1 MREAISMTHDEGGNQ
16 HALRGIPH
24 LHTAA
29 AEAICRLRAKRA
41 SLKSSALRSA
51 LASEARRVGAVL
63 KRDRSRVVVSTC
75 LLVLMCDR
83 PPASDKCTVSDGFV
97 ASMHAFPSTA
107 RRSSRRSLLLVG
119 LPSATLPSAT
129 LPSAALPSAAA
140 PSAALRTG
148 GCPVRRG
155 LERREE
161 RGVERR
167 EERGVE
173 RREEASVAPA
183 TARAS

>member
-1 MREAISMTHDEGGNQ
+1 M
-16 HALRGIPH
+16 
-24 LHTAA
+24 
-29 AEAICRLRAKRA
+29 
-41 SLKSSALRSA
+41 
-51 LASEARRVGAVL
+51 L
-63 KRDRSRVVVSTC
+63 KRDRSRVVVKTC

-83 PPASDKCTVSDGFV
+83 PPASDECTVSDGCV
-97 ASMHAFPSTA
+97 ASMHAFPSA
-107 RRSSRRSLLLVG
+107 SRRSSRRSLLLVG
-119 LPSATLPSAT
+119 LPSVTL
-129 LPSAALPSAAA
+129 

>member
-1 MREAISMTHDEGGNQ
+1 M
-16 HALRGIPH
+16 
-24 LHTAA
+24 
-29 AEAICRLRAKRA
+29 
-41 SLKSSALRSA
+41 
-51 LASEARRVGAVL
+51 ASEARRVDAVL

-83 PPASDKCTVSDGFV
+83 PPASDECTVSDGCV
-97 ASMHAFPSTA
+97 ASMHAFPSA
-107 RRSSRRSLLLVG
+107 SRRSSRRSLLLVG
-119 LPSATLPSAT
+119 LPSAA

-148 GCPVRRG
+148 GCLVRRG

>member
-1 MREAISMTHDEGGNQ
+1 
-16 HALRGIPH
+16 
-24 LHTAA
+24 
-29 AEAICRLRAKRA
+29 
-41 SLKSSALRSA
+41 
-51 LASEARRVGAVL
+51 
-63 KRDRSRVVVSTC
+63 
-75 LLVLMCDR
+75 MCDR
-83 PPASDKCTVSDGFV
+83 PPASDECTVSDGCI
-97 ASMHAFPSTA
+97 PSTS

-119 LPSATLPSAT
+119 LPSATLPSAA

-148 GCPVRRG
+148 GCLVRRG